1 MSRSEYKPRV
11 NLEQIK
17 DRWYD
22 TYNRYTRLVKKNGGY
37 TGICPL
43 HSEKTPSLSVYSNG
57 AFKCFGC
64 GASGGSIIDF
74 IMEKE
79 RLDFKEAMDFIIK
92 SNNITPSIA
101 KTIINRPKIEK
112 EETLIEFNPC
122 KFQRKHK
129 DYWNKYLLPEDYL
142 KSQNVFAVKALA
154 YNKAVQDIKDEAVFA
169 YWAEDIKKPKILRI
183 GRNVTKK
190 TKWRTTIPNEYL
202 WAFPKQKVNRLFIA
216 KSYKD
221 RLVLNYHFGLDC
233 TAVQNEDAIFLLQN
247 NYEKIEN
254 AADEKVVVYGSDFQ
268 GWHQSMLLTEYTG
281 WRYLN
286 TPCNLEKIGVVDP
299 SDMIDEI
306 GLEPLKL
313 LLKKKNFI

>member
-11 NLEQIK
+11 SLEQIK

-22 TYNRYTRLVKKNGGY
+22 TYNRYTNLKKKNGGY
-37 TGICPL
+37 IGICPL

-92 SNNITPSIA
+92 SNNIAPSIA

-183 GRNVTKK
+183 GQNVTKK
-190 TKWRTTIPNEYL
+190 TKWRTTIPASYIHF
-202 WAFPKQKVNRLFIA
+202 FPKTYVKNLFIA
-216 KSYKD
+216 KSVKD
-221 RLVLNYHFGLDC
+221 RLVLNYHWGLDSC
-233 TAVQNEDAIFLLQN
+233 ATQSEAALTLLQY
-247 NYEKIEN
+247 NYEKLEN
-254 AADEKVVVYGSDFQ
+254 IADKKFVSFGCDFQ
-268 GWHQSMLLTEYTG
+268 AWHESLLITEYTG
-281 WRYLN
+281 WNYLN
-286 TPCNLEKIGVVDP
+286 IPNSLEKYGVNDFAGVIEEFGKGP
-299 SDMIDEI
+299 
-306 GLEPLKL
+306 LEEM
-313 LLKKKNFI
+313 LKKKKLI